1 MVAWPLGLWCHSR
14 SRPSKR
20 LRLLS
25 LRKPWSEEKP
35 RSSPGPDNPFRG
47 TFLSHGGNSRTNLSQ
62 VFKFW
67 NTYMII
73 YLEMKLKSE
82 RQVHWYKPSKYGLK
96 VRFYLLN
103 DLVFESSL
111 CVVPSGAERHT
122 RPTPTVPPLPRW
134 RCWRNC
140 AVQLSWASSITWG
153 VESSTCGITLVL
165 KTFWTWNTGDLQ
177 VSVAQPLLQ
186 DSWTWSILSGQSGKG
201 PQS

>member
-1 MVAWPLGLWCHSR
+1 MVTWPLGLWCRSR

-35 RSSPGPDNPFRG
+35 RSSPSPDNPFRG

-82 RQVHWYKPSKYGLK
+82 RKAHWYKPSKYGLK
-96 VRFYLLN
+96 VRFYLLKI
-103 DLVFESSL
+103 L
-111 CVVPSGAERHT
+111 CLKQFVCCTFR
-122 RPTPTVPPLPRW
+122 
-134 RCWRNC
+134 
-140 AVQLSWASSITWG
+140 SWASHTPHPH
-153 VESSTCGITLVL
+153 STPPPPSEMLKKLCCVTVL
-165 KTFWTWNTGDLQ
+165 SVVHHMGRRIFHLRYH
-177 VSVAQPLLQ
+177 VSA
-186 DSWTWSILSGQSGKG
+186 
-201 PQS
+201 

>member
-62 VFKFW
+62 VFEFW

-82 RQVHWYKPSKYGLK
+82 RQVHWYKPSKYELK

-103 DLVFESSL
+103 DLVFEAVCVLYLQELSVTHAPPPQYPPSPVGDAEETVL
-111 CVVPSGAERHT
+111 CNCLERRPSH
-122 RPTPTVPPLPRW
+122 
-134 RCWRNC
+134 
-140 AVQLSWASSITWG
+140 G
-153 VESSTCGITLVL
+153 V
-165 KTFWTWNTGDLQ
+165 
-177 VSVAQPLLQ
+177 
-186 DSWTWSILSGQSGKG
+186 
-201 PQS
+201 